1 MTPQILCENVSVQ
14 YDRHLAVQNAT
25 FSVEPG
31 DFLCIVGENGSGK
44 STLLKAMLGL
54 LPLSGGQIL
63 FPDSR
68 SRRGIGYVPQQSNI
82 QKNFPATVWEIV
94 LSGCLPRR
102 KWRPFY
108 TAADKQRAQD
118 ALSRVDMLS
127 LKNISYQHLSSGQ
140 QQRVLLARALCA
152 TDWLLCLDEPT
163 TALDAQSTAELYALL
178 ANLCQNGLSIVMV
191 SHDIPATLSQAKHIL
206 HMHTKPLFF
215 GTTQAYCKTP
225 LCQSFLKE
233 VPHD

>member
-14 YDRHLAVQNAT
+14 YDRHPAVQNAT

-63 FPDSR
+63 FPTFR

-94 LSGCLPRR
+94 LSGCLPQR

-108 TAADKQRAQD
+108 TAADKPVSYTHLPGGAPINRDTEYFSIYSVISIRTMLRSSSNNACAN
-118 ALSRVDMLS
+118 ALASSVLPTPVGPRSR
-127 LKNISYQHLSSGQ
+127 N
-140 QQRVLLARALCA
+140 
-152 TDWLLCLDEPT
+152 EPI
-163 TALDAQSTAELYALL
+163 
-178 ANLCQNGLSIVMV
+178 GR
-191 SHDIPATLSQAKHIL
+191 
-206 HMHTKPLFF
+206 F
-215 GTTQAYCKTP
+215 G
-225 LCQSFLKE
+225 S
-233 VPHD
+233 

>member
-14 YDRHLAVQNAT
+14 YDRHPAVQNAT

-127 LKNISYQHLSSGQ
+127 LKNISYQHLSGGQEDQVHQ
-140 QQRVLLARALCA
+140 QQAAGHRVHAGA
-152 TDWLLCLDEPT
+152 
-163 TALDAQSTAELYALL
+163 
-178 ANLCQNGLSIVMV
+178 
-191 SHDIPATLSQAKHIL
+191 
-206 HMHTKPLFF
+206 
-215 GTTQAYCKTP
+215 
-225 LCQSFLKE
+225 
-233 VPHD
+233 VPHLFVRQGAVTGPGPDGAGKV